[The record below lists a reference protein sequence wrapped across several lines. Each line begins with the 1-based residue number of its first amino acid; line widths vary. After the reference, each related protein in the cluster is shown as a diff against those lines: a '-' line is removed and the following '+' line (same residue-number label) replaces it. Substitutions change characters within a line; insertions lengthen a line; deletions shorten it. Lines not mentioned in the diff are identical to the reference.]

1 MANEKKDLEINVND
15 TIRLQDVAKLHLEF
29 EREVKREINKFGQFP
44 IFNIDQVG
52 DKHLEE
58 RYFSPDLFVYQNFF
72 LNKIPQKDKEFKKSE
87 EIVENKKFREAL
99 CPHLM
104 EGVKNIFDLVKTLV
118 PVFVGANIVGSLPF
132 TITPFIAATVIV
144 FIAKMGVNVYCKEYM
159 T

>member
-72 LNKIPQKDKEFKKSE
+72 LNKIPQKDKEF
-87 EIVENKKFREAL
+87 REAL